1 MAEATRSDWWHY
13 IDGQWT
19 EGAGGGRIDIENP
32 ATGEVFATITRA
44 TAADVDSAV
53 DAARRCVA
61 ARSVRDMR
69 PAARG
74 RMLIDVADALRGRAD
89 EIARL
94 LVRDSGKPLSQAQ
107 GEVEGSARYFEYYGG
122 QADKLEGRYIPLGSG
137 WVDYTV
143 PEPHGVSAQI
153 IPWNY
158 PLEMPAR
165 SIAPA
170 FAAGNAVVVK
180 SPELDPLAAAVLA
193 EICDDVGFPKG
204 SINVI
209 CGYGDEAGE
218 ALVAHRGIDQIVFTG
233 SIETGQRILHKAADR
248 VIPCVMELGGKSAGI
263 VYPDADIEQVIGSTR
278 WGIFLNSGQACNAMS
293 RLLVHPSR
301 HDDVLHHI
309 DAMVK
314 GLRIGPGIEDNEIT
328 PLISAAQLERVE
340 GMCRRAVDDGGVA
353 ALGGRRVERP
363 GYYMAPTV
371 FSGINPAMHIAQN
384 EVFGPVLSIMRADSP
399 EEALQVA
406 NDTKYGLAA
415 GVFTRD
421 LDLALWTAERLQAG
435 QVYINE
441 WYAGGVETPFGGVKQ
456 SGYGREK
463 GQEAIWN
470 YVQSKNVG
478 IRLNPGR
485 LGALS

>member
-1 MAEATRSDWWHY
+1 M
-13 IDGQWT
+13 
-19 EGAGGGRIDIENP
+19 
-32 ATGEVFATITRA
+32 
-44 TAADVDSAV
+44 
-53 DAARRCVA
+53 
-61 ARSVRDMR
+61 
-69 PAARG
+69 
-74 RMLIDVADALRGRAD
+74 
-89 EIARL
+89 
-94 LVRDSGKPLSQAQ
+94 
-107 GEVEGSARYFEYYGG
+107 
-122 QADKLEGRYIPLGSG
+122 
-137 WVDYTV
+137 
-143 PEPHGVSAQI
+143 
-153 IPWNY
+153 
-158 PLEMPAR
+158 
-165 SIAPA
+165 
-170 FAAGNAVVVK
+170 VVK

-478 IRLNPGR
+478 IRLNPDR